1 MAAPDVGESSVS
13 VPPNS
18 TRTRELVSQGLASWP
33 PLCLDSEVFITSG
46 KFTFLFFQDVM

>member
-33 PLCLDSEVFITSG
+33 LCLDSEY
-46 KFTFLFFQDVM
+46 L